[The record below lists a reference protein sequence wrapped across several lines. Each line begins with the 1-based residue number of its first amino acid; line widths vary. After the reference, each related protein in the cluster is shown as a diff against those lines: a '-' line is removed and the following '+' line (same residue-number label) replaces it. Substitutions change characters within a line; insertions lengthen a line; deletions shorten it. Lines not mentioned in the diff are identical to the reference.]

1 MYLNDYSVVIPEG
14 SERPGGYVEM
24 EHGKKYTL
32 RLRNSNSTPCDAQ
45 VEIDGKHVGTWRL
58 RPHWG
63 FTLERPAH
71 DDGCFTF
78 YEVGTE
84 AARKAGVDAYSADT
98 GLVRVTFLPGKEEE
112 VSWTLTY
119 SAGSQNLRGT
129 TITDS
134 APVSNSAYYSRTA
147 PVSKSGGKLSLASS
161 QSYTPRGAGGT
172 GLSGKSNQRF
182 VDVGPLD
189 YDYSRQTT
197 INLRL
202 VPRTSNGDEPRPL
215 TTASNPVPP
224 RVW

>member
-119 SAGSQNLRGT
+119 SAGSQNWRGT
-129 TITDS
+129 TISDGTS
-134 APVSNSAYYSRTA
+134 ARV
-147 PVSKSGGKLSLASS
+147 GASCPS
-161 QSYTPRGAGGT
+161 HPARATLRVEQVAQACLERATRG
-172 GLSGKSNQRF
+172 L
-182 VDVGPLD
+182 
-189 YDYSRQTT
+189 
-197 INLRL
+197 
-202 VPRTSNGDEPRPL
+202 
-215 TTASNPVPP
+215 
-224 RVW
+224 